1 MDGRRNDVAQANA
14 GGQNFCFLF
23 GTTTP
28 FDAETLTALYAS
40 HDQYVQQFTRAAD
53 ALEQAGY
60 FLSAGSR
67 RRAASP
73 LSNHTSSSRNAKV
86 FAVTSGPCHISV

>member
-1 MDGRRNDVAQANA
+1 LDGRRNDVAQANA

-40 HDQYVQQFTRAAD
+40 HDKYVQQFTRAAD

-60 FLSAGSR
+60 FLAPEAD
-67 RRAASP
+67 AARLAARESP
-73 LSNHTSSSRNAKV
+73 IVR
-86 FAVTSGPCHISV
+86 